1 MRYLVCN
8 FYKITFNMRTIFV
21 ILIAMFIASYAH
33 AQIPGFNIGPKV
45 GFNTRKLT
53 SDFDSIKA
61 DPSGSFQV
69 GAFMRIGKKV
79 YVQPEVYYI
88 IRGGSLTIGGLGSQQ
103 IKMKSVTVP
112 VLIGVRPIN
121 TGLFNLR
128 FMAGPA
134 ITFVNDITLTTAN
147 IDAAW
152 PIRTEEDIKKTN
164 WSFQLG
170 GGVDLLKFTLDFRY
184 EIGVDNIYSGEEDFK
199 LRNNLFNISL
209 GLKLL

>member
-1 MRYLVCN
+1 
-8 FYKITFNMRTIFV
+8 V
-21 ILIAMFIASYAH
+21 ILIAMFIAAFAH
-33 AQIPGFNIGPKV
+33 AQIPAFNIGPKV
-45 GFNTRKLT
+45 GFNTRKLS

-61 DPSGSFQV
+61 DPSGSFQI

-88 IRGGSLTIGGLGSQQ
+88 VRGGSLSIGGLGSQE

-112 VLIGVRPIN
+112 LLIGVRPIN
-121 TGLFNLR
+121 TGIFNLR

-134 ITFVNDITLTTAN
+134 ITFVNDVTLTTSN
-147 IDAAW
+147 INAAW

-170 GGVDLLKFTLDFRY
+170 GGIDILKFTLDLRY
-184 EIGVDNIYSGEEDFK
+184 EIGVDNIYSGEESLK
-199 LRNNLFNISL
+199 LRNNLFNVSL